1 MTDSIADRTV
11 QAFNADHVIRLTG
24 LSRAQLRYWDATK
37 FFKPEYAVTNTRDPF
52 SRIYS
57 FQNVVG
63 LRTLGLLRRV
73 HGVPLQHLRKVAR
86 ELAKF
91 RNAPWSDIALHVL
104 GKQVYFKEP
113 ATGKIQSV
121 IGKQYALIELKTI
134 MHDVAAEANKLRER
148 SPTQFG
154 QVERHRHVV
163 HNAWVVAGTRIP
175 TRAIQR
181 YHDAGFSPRRIVEE
195 YPVLT
200 ERDVSAALHHEA
212 AYKKRA

>member
-1 MTDSIADRTV
+1 MIDSIADRTV
-11 QAFNADHVIRLTG
+11 QAFSADHVIRLTG

-52 SRIYS
+52 SRTYS

-63 LRTLGLLRRV
+63 LRTLGILRRV

-86 ELAKF
+86 GLSKY
-91 RNAPWSDIALHVL
+91 RNAPWSEISLHVL
-104 GKQVYFKEP
+104 GKQVYFQEP
-113 ATGKIQSV
+113 ETGKIRSV
-121 IGKQYALIELKTI
+121 VGKQYALIELKNI
-134 MHDVAAEANKLRER
+134 IHDVATEANKLRER
-148 SPTQFG
+148 TPDQYG
-154 QVERHRHVV
+154 VVERHRYIV

-181 YHDAGFSPRRIVEE
+181 FHEAGFSARRIVEE
-195 YPVLT
+195 YPALSDK
-200 ERDVSAALHHEA
+200 DVAAALRHEA